1 MCEVKRESSPCDSSS
16 SIASTSSAAAV
27 PAGAIKK
34 RPAGRTRFR
43 ETRHPVFRG
52 VRSRSRAGGRCRW
65 VCEVRVPGHR
75 GRRLWLGTFESPEHA
90 ARAHDAAM
98 LAVRGAAAAADG
110 CLLNFPDS
118 AWLLDV
124 PPLGSEGGDVI
135 SGGVPDAPVVVVAA
149 RPEDAMSATSE
160 VTTPATAHDD
170 DDDDAAM
177 EASSEAKGDE
187 RSPFEMDVMGDMGAG
202 LYYASL
208 AQGLLMDP
216 PATSN
221 ASCCC
226 EDSDGDVAVVPLW
239 TY

>member
-1 MCEVKRESSPCDSSS
+1 MCQVKRESSPCDSSS
-16 SIASTSSAAAV
+16 SIASTSSAATV

-34 RPAGRTRFR
+34 RPEGRTRFR

-90 ARAHDAAM
+90 ARAHDAA
-98 LAVRGAAAAADG
+98 ADG

-124 PPLGSEGGDVI
+124 PLLGSEGGDVI
-135 SGGVPDAPVVVVAA
+135 RRAVARAVEALLMLRSSSSRHDA
-149 RPEDAMSATSE
+149 EDAMSATSE
-160 VTTPATAHDD
+160 VAPAATAHDD
-170 DDDDAAM
+170 DAAT
-177 EASSEAKGDE
+177 EEAKGDE

-216 PATSN
+216 PA
-221 ASCCC
+221 ASDASWCCD
-226 EDSDGDVAVVPLW
+226 DSDVAVVPLW